1 MPRSRPPE
9 TAGRPISDLT
19 AAVGSGVGPGQAG
32 DQCWRMGVLHEVYEA
47 TADAVPAARHAVTAY
62 ARRTG
67 VADGRLTDI
76 ALAVSEAC
84 SNVVVHAYP
93 HRAEPGRME
102 VTARRPDDVL
112 EVAVS
117 DAGRGMMP
125 RTDSPGLGLGL
136 PLVTRVAE
144 QVEIQSPA
152 GGGTHVKMFFTL
164 NHRRAG

>member
-1 MPRSRPPE
+1 
-9 TAGRPISDLT
+9 
-19 AAVGSGVGPGQAG
+19 
-32 DQCWRMGVLHEVYEA
+32 MGVLHEVYEA

-136 PLVTRVAE
+136 PLIAEVTESFEVQASQGE
-144 QVEIQSPA
+144 
-152 GGGTHVKMFFTL
+152 GTRLVMRFAL
-164 NHRRAG
+164 